1 MKSVKSGHEV
11 ASGNHPHI
19 ESHHEG
25 NEALFCL
32 VHDGECGVTVEVHA
46 NPEEQKFL
54 EQGLHE
60 AISHLD
66 VYFDGKFAELCKGLE
81 IEVGDGLTDGGGE
94 AFGEENKI
102 VLDRQKMLMSVSDED
117 KLLAELGFAD
127 EGDRLRA
134 LPPELHGMSAAV
146 YELVHE
152 VGHIV
157 EERADLHLPAEER
170 LKRASNM
177 AYLSPTNLYKQD
189 PNRPQEAFA
198 EAFAYK
204 VFGKKINEELGAIVD
219 RTIEDFLASRD
230 IIKT

>member
-1 MKSVKSGHEV
+1 MKSVEPGYEV

-32 VHDGECGVTVEVHA
+32 VHGGECGVTVEVHA
-46 NPEEQKFL
+46 SPAEQEFL

-60 AISHLD
+60 AINNLD
-66 VYFDGKFAELCKGLE
+66 VYFDGKFAELFKGLE

-94 AFGEENKI
+94 AFGEDNKI

-117 KLLAELGFAD
+117 ELLAELGFAN

-134 LPPELHGMSAAV
+134 LPVELHGMSAAV

-157 EERADLHLPAEER
+157 EERADLNLPAEER
-170 LKRASNM
+170 LKRASGM
-177 AYLSPTNLYKQD
+177 THLSPTNLYKQD

-204 VFGKKINEELGAIVD
+204 VFGQEVDKDLGDIID
-219 RTIEDFLASRD
+219 RTTDDFAR
-230 IIKT
+230 